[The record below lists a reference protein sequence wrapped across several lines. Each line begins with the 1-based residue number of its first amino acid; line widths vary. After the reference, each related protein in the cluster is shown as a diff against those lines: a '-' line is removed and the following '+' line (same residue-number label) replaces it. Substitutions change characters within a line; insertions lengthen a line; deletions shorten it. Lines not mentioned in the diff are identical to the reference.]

1 MSLRSRLILSYLI
14 VLMVTLGVI
23 TVALLLLQAAQPVA
37 PGPTYER
44 LATIGREFLAEF
56 NAGETRLG
64 QLQGLATARARM
76 MTFAEE
82 NDVRII
88 IATHVSDN
96 QGTVF
101 LDTAADFQRG
111 DILNIRVDSPSYQL
125 PLFLQRL
132 LNTQVQTSLGGFAD
146 NDGVR
151 WLFIGLEVVRQNDTG
166 SAILIADR
174 APEQTLQ
181 RVLAEFRDNLA
192 MPLLQAALVGLV
204 AALILAALISG
215 NLLRALHD
223 LRTAASAVMHSD
235 YAHRV
240 PVRGAPEVRAVAEA
254 FNAMSAQ
261 TQANQ
266 QAQQDFVA
274 NVSHDLKTP
283 LTSIQGYSQA
293 IVDGTA
299 KDPAHAAGII
309 HEEAGRLNRLVME
322 LTDLARLQAGRLSM
336 QSVPL
341 DMGHLT
347 AAIGQRLA
355 IVAEKKNIAL
365 HIDSPSMPQVVGDG
379 DRLAQVITNLVS
391 NALKYTAAGGQV
403 WIRTQ
408 INNGGIEVVVQ
419 DTGIGIPPE
428 DLPRIFERF
437 YQVDKAR
444 GPRRGTGLGLPIAYE
459 IVKAHQGRITVT
471 SGGTGQG
478 TAFTIWLPSPHL
490 NTVAR

>member
-1 MSLRSRLILSYLI
+1 MSLRNRLVFSYI
-14 VLMVTLGVI
+14 VVLAATLGVI
-23 TVALLLLQAAQPVA
+23 TTALLLLLAARPVA

-44 LATIGREFLAEF
+44 LATIGRELLTEINTGEIRNLQ
-56 NAGETRLG
+56 NAGS
-64 QLQGLATARARM
+64 ATAGARLL
-76 MTFAEE
+76 TFSQD

-88 IATHVSDN
+88 VATRVNDN
-96 QGTVF
+96 TSTVF
-101 LDTAADFQRG
+101 LDTASGFQRG
-111 DILNIRVDSPSYQL
+111 DTIQVTLESDSYQL
-125 PLFLQRL
+125 PAFLERL
-132 LNTQVQTSLGGFAD
+132 LNTRVQFTLGQFDNTDGSAWLYVSLD
-146 NDGVR
+146 I
-151 WLFIGLEVVRQNDTG
+151 LRQNDRG
-166 SAILIADR
+166 IVILIADE
-174 APEQTLQ
+174 APTQTLGH
-181 RVLAEFRDNLA
+181 VLAEFRDSLA
-192 MPLLQAALVGLV
+192 PSLLQAALVGLI
-204 AALILAALISG
+204 AALILATLISG
-215 NLLRALHD
+215 GLLRALRD
-223 LRTAASAVMHSD
+223 LRTAAAAVMKGD

-254 FNAMSAQ
+254 FNAMSAE

-293 IVDGTA
+293 IMDGTA

-309 HEEAGRLNRLVME
+309 HEEAGRLNRMVVE

-341 DMGHLT
+341 DMGQLA
-347 AAIGQRLA
+347 AAIGQRLE
-355 IVAEKKNIAL
+355 IVAQKKNITL
-365 HIDSPSMPQVVGDG
+365 HIESPSMPQVMGDG
-379 DRLAQVITNLVS
+379 DRLAQVLTNLVS
-391 NALKYTAAGGQV
+391 NALKYTPNGGQV

-408 INNGGIEVVVQ
+408 INHGGVEVIVQ
-419 DTGIGIPPE
+419 DTGVGIPPE

-444 GPRRGTGLGLPIAYE
+444 GPRRGTGLGLPIAHE
-459 IVKAHQGRITVT
+459 IVKAHQGRIAVT
-471 SGGTGQG
+471 SGGAGQG